1 MSEASEELMRI
12 EYCKC
17 KVLVHK
23 NNFHQSA
30 WVELDCGRLMS
41 CREVNMRQWVYT
53 LHRFRCLT
61 ERKEKKEQD
70 GIVSRELFVP
80 PLIL

>member
-1 MSEASEELMRI
+1 MAKEDWGLLEARELEELKYRVSGIVKKVIVNSVRSSSEELMRI
-12 EYCKC
+12 EHCKW

-41 CREVNMRQWVYT
+41 VM
-53 LHRFRCLT
+53 
-61 ERKEKKEQD
+61 K
-70 GIVSRELFVP
+70 
-80 PLIL
+80 